1 MRKLWYAGAALTGGF
16 ILFAASPAQADR
28 LPGTDAAAQQ
38 ADARLA
44 DLLGQSNGLTLG
56 NPLGHSSLKD
66 TPAGKSP
73 VAQFKAGQNSPD
85 LKPLLPGEGD
95 GQRRGLIPGAESAR
109 DPGDDDLDSLDS
121 QDDDPSAQD
130 DDFGSQDDGLGSQ
143 DDDFGS
149 QDDGLG
155 DETGAGFDDDFGA
168 DEPDADVAGDPA
180 EDPLFGPGALPLL
193 SGLLPSGQVRDFTE
207 QPTAREAERFGGGM
221 PLLGG
226 LGGLLPA
233 NSSPRTLPATGEPD
247 VSGLPAGG
255 VAIFPAAT
263 PSSSPAAS
271 APAASSPSAS
281 SPSASSPAASSPAA
295 SAPAPAVAKP
305 APAKPAHAK
314 PAKPQKHAKPAP
326 TATPDDPRLH
336 EEPVETDDEAA
347 EERPF
352 TEDGRPVAGVD
363 EQYR

>member
-1 MRKLWYAGAALTGGF
+1 VRKLWYAGAALTGGI
-16 ILFAASPAQADR
+16 ILFAASPAQADL

-44 DLLGQSNGLTLG
+44 DLLGQSNGLTLN

-66 TPAGKSP
+66 TAAGKSP

-85 LKPLLPGEGD
+85 PKPLLPGEGD

-109 DPGDDDLDSLDS
+109 DLDDDNLDLS
-121 QDDDPSAQD
+121 QDDNLDAQT
-130 DDFGSQDDGLGSQ
+130 DDFGSQDDGLDSQ
-143 DDDFGS
+143 DGLGS

-155 DETGAGFDDDFGA
+155 DETDADDDFGA
-168 DEPDADVAGDPA
+168 DDPDADVAA
-180 EDPLFGPGALPLL
+180 DPLFGPGALPLL

-207 QPTAREAERFGGGM
+207 QPTALEAERFGGGL

-233 NSSPRTLPATGEPD
+233 NSSPRTLPATDEPD
-247 VSGLPAGG
+247 VSGMPAGG

-263 PSSSPAAS
+263 PSSATAASSPAAS
-271 APAASSPSAS
+271 SSAPSSSTPSSSAAP
-281 SPSASSPAASSPAA
+281 SPAASSPAA
-295 SAPAPAVAKP
+295 SSPSAAKP
-305 APAKPAHAK
+305 APGK
-314 PAKPQKHAKPAP
+314 PAKPQKHTKPAP

-336 EEPVETDDEAA
+336 EEPVETDDDSEAA
-347 EERPF
+347 DERPF
-352 TEDGRPVAGVD
+352 TSDGRPVAGVD